1 MSNILVVENESLG
14 EGRRATALPAD
25 TFWVGFG
32 GSTIVCGRLPGAAE
46 AARVALAPRAAGR
59 AVEDSIDPD
68 ELFLVSQKGRLF
80 QREHPEARVVLD
92 KGRFLVVHLPPEEQ
106 ARIGTPDE
114 PCYTISPLPRN
125 EFVFERPARAAARA
139 PVPAV
144 QAFVDRVAQ
153 EHFRADVER
162 LTTFQTR
169 HSFSTLYR
177 EAATLARNR
186 FEELGFAARHEE
198 VQVGAQTTVNTIAD
212 RAGTGTGSRAL
223 VLIIAHLDSI
233 NLNGSAA
240 SRAPG
245 ADDNAS
251 GSAGV
256 LEIARVLRDYRGR
269 NDLRLVLC
277 GGEEQGLH
285 GSKKFVAQL
294 AAAERARIGAV
305 VNMDMIARRNTADLT
320 SLIEG
325 APVSRA
331 LIDSAVASASTYTE
345 LEVQTSL
352 HPHDSDHVPF
362 IDAGIPAI
370 LTIEGTDSA
379 NDDVHTE
386 NDAFATL
393 DFGLMKQILRMNV
406 AVCAGHL
413 EVE

>member
-1 MSNILVVENESLG
+1 MSNILIIESDSLAK
-14 EGRRATALPAD
+14 GRSATGLPAD
-25 TFWVGFG
+25 TFWVGLG
-32 GSTIVCGRLPGAAE
+32 ESAMVCGHQSGAAE
-46 AARVALAPRAAGR
+46 AARAALGPQAVGR
-59 AVEDSIDPD
+59 ATEAMIDPD

-92 KGRFLVVHLPPEEQ
+92 KGRFLVVHLPPEERG
-106 ARIGTPDE
+106 RIGTPDE

-153 EHFRADVER
+153 EHFRADIER
-162 LTTFQTR
+162 LTTFHTR

-177 EAATLARNR
+177 EAATLARSR

-198 VQVGAQTTVNTIAD
+198 IQVGAQTTVNTIAD
-212 RAGTGTGSRAL
+212 RAGTGTDSRAL

-233 NLNGSAA
+233 NLNGSAT

-256 LEIARVLRDYRGR
+256 LEIARVLRDYRGQH
-269 NDLRLVLC
+269 DLRLVLC

-285 GSKKFVAQL
+285 GSKQFVAQL
-294 AAAERARIGAV
+294 SAREKARIRAV
-305 VNMDMIARRNTADLT
+305 VNMDMIARRNTSDLT
-320 SLIEG
+320 ALIEG
-325 APVSRA
+325 APVSQA
-331 LIDSAVASASTYTE
+331 LIDSAVAAASTYAE
-345 LEVQTSL
+345 LDVQTSL

-362 IDAGIPAI
+362 LDAGIPAV

-379 NDDVHTE
+379 NNDIHTQ

-393 DFGLMKQILRMNV
+393 DFGLITQILRMNV
-406 AVCAGHL
+406 AICAGHL